1 MVYHITT
8 ICMYEGG
15 SQDGTYLILAA
26 ARRANKVLQCILM
39 LYVPGLGL
47 LEHAQH
53 PETAMTQV

>member
-1 MVYHITT
+1 
-8 ICMYEGG
+8 MYEGG

-47 LEHAQH
+47 LEHPQH